1 MYGNPSYSFQEN
13 KQIIEASIK
22 FIWSSERFAGSLM
35 WLTASSES
43 YI

>member
-13 KQIIEASIK
+13 KEIIEASTN
-22 FIWSSERFAGSLM
+22 FIQSSERFAGSLM
-35 WLTASSES
+35 YLTASSEP